1 MTPSKFIQPKYSRL
15 FEVAGLFLRLGL
27 TSFGGPAVHIA
38 LMEEETVR
46 RKKWLTRE
54 EFLDRLGAANLI
66 PGPSSTELAIH
77 LGYLR
82 AGFPGLLT
90 AGFCFILPAFLLVAA
105 LAWAYVRFGTRPEV
119 SGVLYGLKP
128 VVTVVVLQALWK
140 LGRTALKT
148 NYLVVLAFLSSLLIF
163 LQWNALAVLGVAGLI
178 AALPLLN
185 KKNQTLG
192 VAGVLGTGAVATL
205 PAASLPSL
213 FLFFLKVGSVLFG
226 SGYVLLA
233 FLQTDLVD
241 HWHWL
246 TQQQLLDTIAV
257 GQATPGPVFT
267 AATFIG
273 YLLAGFPGAVVATIG
288 IFLPA
293 FVLVGLSGWLVP
305 KIRKTP
311 WAGAALDG
319 VNAASLA
326 LMALVTFQMGR
337 ASLMDIPTGLIALAS
352 AWVVFRTRLNSM
364 WLVAGGA
371 FAGWALTTLH

>member
-1 MTPSKFIQPKYSRL
+1 M
-15 FEVAGLFLRLGL
+15 
-27 TSFGGPAVHIA
+27 
-38 LMEEETVR
+38 
-46 RKKWLTRE
+46 
-54 EFLDRLGAANLI
+54 
-66 PGPSSTELAIH
+66 
-77 LGYLR
+77 
-82 AGFPGLLT
+82 
-90 AGFCFILPAFLLVAA
+90 
-105 LAWAYVRFGTRPEV
+105 
-119 SGVLYGLKP
+119 
-128 VVTVVVLQALWK
+128 
-140 LGRTALKT
+140 
-148 NYLVVLAFLSSLLIF
+148 
-163 LQWNALAVLGVAGLI
+163 
-178 AALPLLN
+178 
-185 KKNQTLG
+185 
-192 VAGVLGTGAVATL
+192 
-205 PAASLPSL
+205 
-213 FLFFLKVGSVLFG
+213 
-226 SGYVLLA
+226 
-233 FLQTDLVD
+233 
-241 HWHWL
+241 
-246 TQQQLLDTIAV
+246 

>member
-1 MTPSKFIQPKYSRL
+1 M
-15 FEVAGLFLRLGL
+15 
-27 TSFGGPAVHIA
+27 
-38 LMEEETVR
+38 
-46 RKKWLTRE
+46 
-54 EFLDRLGAANLI
+54 
-66 PGPSSTELAIH
+66 
-77 LGYLR
+77 
-82 AGFPGLLT
+82 
-90 AGFCFILPAFLLVAA
+90 
-105 LAWAYVRFGTRPEV
+105 
-119 SGVLYGLKP
+119 
-128 VVTVVVLQALWK
+128 
-140 LGRTALKT
+140 
-148 NYLVVLAFLSSLLIF
+148 
-163 LQWNALAVLGVAGLI
+163 I

-273 YLLAGFPGAVVATIG
+273 YLLAGFPGAVVATVG

-293 FVLVGLSGWLVP
+293 FVLVGLSGCLVP

-337 ASLMDIPTGLIALAS
+337 ASVMDIPTGLIALAS

-371 FAGWALTTLH
+371 LAGWALTTLH